1 MHFHGASS
9 AESITGNL
17 FRKISV
23 QEFTKPPPGVNGK
36 EEFET
41 NRIVSIFQALSFKHF
56 TLILFRRNVELPA
69 LESLS
74 VPVSNMM

>member
-23 QEFTKPPPGVNGK
+23 QEFTNAPTGVNGWVELK
-36 EEFET
+36 K
-41 NRIVSIFQALSFKHF
+41 NRIVSIFQVLSFNHF
-56 TLILFRRNVELPA
+56 TLNDIPL
-69 LESLS
+69 
-74 VPVSNMM
+74 SNMM

>member
-1 MHFHGASS
+1 MKIICKIIWISMHFHGASS

-23 QEFTKPPPGVNGK
+23 QEFTKPPTGVNGR

-41 NRIVSIFQALSFKHF
+41 NRIVSIF
-56 TLILFRRNVELPA
+56 
-69 LESLS
+69 
-74 VPVSNMM
+74 